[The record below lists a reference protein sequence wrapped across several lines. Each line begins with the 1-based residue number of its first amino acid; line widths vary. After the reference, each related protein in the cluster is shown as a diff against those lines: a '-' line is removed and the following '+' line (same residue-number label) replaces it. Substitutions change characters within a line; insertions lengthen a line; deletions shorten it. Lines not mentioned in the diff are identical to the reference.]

1 MGRISRIEVENFKS
15 YAGQQKIPF
24 HDRFNA
30 VIGPNGAGKSNLME
44 AICFVLGIQAKSI
57 RSERLK
63 DLIFKA
69 ERAGGKG
76 GGAAARAAAARLSAR
91 VTLVYTVDEHD
102 VAEFASLDEG
112 GIDGAAELDLSALQ
126 EGDDIHFTRT
136 VSPAG
141 VGSYRISTNGVDER
155 DVTHEAYNKAL
166 ESIKVLV
173 SARTFLVFQ
182 GDVERIASKSLNELF
197 EKISGSHDIGEKYE
211 MQKEQCDK
219 TENDMLFARNKMK
232 SAQKQHAHAREQKEE
247 AERFQAKVS
256 ERASKRTEYALWRL
270 FEIEQQME
278 AHEEERDAAA
288 EQLGEL
294 TEEQAAK
301 DASYKEAKQEHAK
314 LSRAAGKAHKRL
326 LELKQEQQ
334 SQQSTVI
341 KRKEQMRV
349 CSHRLEVDGQKM
361 YFNERGGRFSENG
374 VRVEVT
380 EPASDSSSRDVSS
393 HKVGKT
399 LLVSVGGAELQI
411 WASAAN
417 QYLKGRKRT
426 KYTHLNLLF
435 DGGLPPSSD
444 GRR

>member
-15 YAGQQKIPF
+15 YAGQQAIPF

-232 SAQKQHAHAREQKEE
+232 SAQKQQHC
-247 AERFQAKVS
+247 
-256 ERASKRTEYALWRL
+256 
-270 FEIEQQME
+270 
-278 AHEEERDAAA
+278 
-288 EQLGEL
+288 
-294 TEEQAAK
+294 
-301 DASYKEAKQEHAK
+301 
-314 LSRAAGKAHKRL
+314 
-326 LELKQEQQ
+326 LE
-334 SQQSTVI
+334 
-341 KRKEQMRV
+341 
-349 CSHRLEVDGQKM
+349 D
-361 YFNERGGRFSENG
+361 
-374 VRVEVT
+374 
-380 EPASDSSSRDVSS
+380 
-393 HKVGKT
+393 
-399 LLVSVGGAELQI
+399 
-411 WASAAN
+411 
-417 QYLKGRKRT
+417 
-426 KYTHLNLLF
+426 
-435 DGGLPPSSD
+435 
-444 GRR
+444 